1 MADFIISEDVKK
13 HLAIMIANQKAA
25 ALSGNLVQFV
35 ASSHVDWS
43 KGHKPVVVD
52 FSKNTSANVV
62 IKHNT
67 VLLFI
72 NPPKQEYLTLRLH
85 HDATPSAYSL
95 VWGGG
100 IDLASS
106 EFIVGAVK
114 WHHAGLTIFGATS
127 EIWKAHFV
135 FDLYKSSK
143 GQTHPFYIGEWSTS
157 AIDAPGVKA
166 DLMKAIM
173 DAKESTAHVLNIK
186 QQDAAYLELEKE
198 IHEPFIPSTPLVPL
212 TPSKPS
218 VHSVLKDI
226 MTQATAAKVD
236 TQQVVGYSKG
246 KVQKVKIKDITS
258 EELQQQLVDSLKKT
272 AVIQHAVQ
280 QQHVVPPPLDVTE
293 LSVEDFVKEQ
303 QQKASNDEAKLK
315 AYQVKN
321 LLEKVKAAKE
331 DKIEKEKQAALN
343 QMLAG
348 MQPGPEKPPDTVPG
362 IEPLSEAAKVAIKD
376 MFKIDVRLSTCGV
389 GVYKVFFHSRV
400 PQHVDAQQLPSISLS
415 KHPGNC
421 WFRLDKLHEH
431 DYHTSTFNGAEV
443 KTYVKRVL
451 IELQGLMLACKL
463 ATLDEMP
470 EVDAIEF
477 GDL

>member
-173 DAKESTAHVLNIK
+173 DAKESTAHVSFPK
-186 QQDAAYLELEKE
+186 HPEQSAQDEMAQAAK
-198 IHEPFIPSTPLVPL
+198 
-212 TPSKPS
+212 
-218 VHSVLKDI
+218 
-226 MTQATAAKVD
+226 AKVD
-236 TQQVVGYSKG
+236 TQQAVVYHEAK
-246 KVQKVKIKDITS
+246 KMKIKDMKMKIKDISS
-258 EELQQQLVDSLKKT
+258 EELQQQLVDSLKTIANKEASKKEGL
-272 AVIQHAVQ
+272 AVP
-280 QQHVVPPPLDVTE
+280 VVSIENMEKVVDYNNA
-293 LSVEDFVKEQ
+293 EQ
-303 QQKASNDEAKLK
+303 AAKLK

-321 LLEKVKAAKE
+321 LLEKAKAAKE
-331 DKIEKEKQAALN
+331 DKIEKGKQAALN

-348 MQPGPEKPPDTVPG
+348 MQPEPDKPEPEKIVPG
-362 IEPLSEAAKVAIKD
+362 VEPLSEAAKSAIKD

>member
-173 DAKESTAHVLNIK
+173 DAKESTAHVLNINK
-186 QQDAAYLELEKE
+186 QQDVAVLGLEKE
-198 IHEPFIPSTPLVPL
+198 IHSSFHPEPTAQD
-212 TPSKPS
+212 
-218 VHSVLKDI
+218 VLEKI
-226 MTQATAAKVD
+226 MAQAAKAKVD
-236 TQQVVGYSKG
+236 TQQAVVYHEAK
-246 KVQKVKIKDITS
+246 KMKIKDMKMKIKDISS
-258 EELQQQLVDSLKKT
+258 EELQQQLVDSLKTIANKEASKKEGL
-272 AVIQHAVQ
+272 AVP
-280 QQHVVPPPLDVTE
+280 VVSIENMEKVVDYNNA
-293 LSVEDFVKEQ
+293 EQ
-303 QQKASNDEAKLK
+303 AAKLK

-321 LLEKVKAAKE
+321 LLEKAKAAKE
-331 DKIEKEKQAALN
+331 DKIEKGKQAALN

-348 MQPGPEKPPDTVPG
+348 MQPEPDKPEPEKIVPG
-362 IEPLSEAAKVAIKD
+362 VEPLSEAAKSAIKD

-389 GVYKVFFHSRV
+389 GVYKVFFHTKI
-400 PQHVDAQQLPSISLS
+400 PQHVKAQELPSISLS

-451 IELQGLMLACKL
+451 TEVQGLMLVNKL
-463 ATLDEMP
+463 VTVDEMQ
-470 EVDAIEF
+470 EIDTIEF